1 MEEKYTDM
9 GEVADYIPELKK
21 QDPNK
26 IGIAAIE
33 DGELICSGDTE
44 DKFSIQSVVKVI
56 LYAIAL
62 ENFTVD
68 ELKKYVGLKPSSKAF

>member
-1 MEEKYTDM
+1 M
-9 GEVADYIPELKK
+9 
-21 QDPNK
+21 
-26 IGIAAIE
+26 
-33 DGELICSGDTE
+33 ICSGDTE

-68 ELKKYVGLKPSSKAF
+68 ELKKYVGLKPSSKAFNSVIELELSKEKCAGKSFYKCRGDSCGCIAT